1 MQLLLDYLHLSHPL
15 HLLVAYLRLSH
26 LNHLHIPASPRTCH
40 GLRHH
45 RHRQPDRRSFLRM
58 RKMKKNTT
66 RTSTQHRDLAFQLAL
81 FPLEKLVQ
89 AILKIMKTIS
99 TRHLLHD
106 HILFHTVRE
115 PSLFHIHVK
124 SLCLLRLLRG
134 LLHHHLLTISLLHQP
149 LEHRQG
155 SPSTYKEPKD
165 QAGDLQI

>member
-1 MQLLLDYLHLSHPL
+1 MQLLLDYLHLSHPS

-26 LNHLHIPASPRTCH
+26 LNHLDMPVSPRTCH

-58 RKMKKNTT
+58 RKMKKNMI

-89 AILKIMKTIS
+89 TILKIMKTICI
-99 TRHLLHD
+99 RHLHD

-115 PSLFHIHVK
+115 LFLLHIHVK
-124 SLCLLRLLRG
+124 SLFLLHLLRG
-134 LLHHHLLTISLLHQP
+134 LVHHHLLMILLLHQP
-149 LEHRQG
+149 LEYRQG
-155 SPSTYKEPKD
+155 SRSTYKELKD